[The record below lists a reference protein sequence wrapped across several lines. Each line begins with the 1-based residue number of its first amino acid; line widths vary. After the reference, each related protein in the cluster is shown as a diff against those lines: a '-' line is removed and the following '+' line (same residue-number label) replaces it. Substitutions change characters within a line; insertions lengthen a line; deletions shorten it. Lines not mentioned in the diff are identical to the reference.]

1 MAKRQ
6 SRGRFVAGAVFAVV
20 LGIAVYEGDK
30 LLGAAMSENE
40 ELPVRAVQIDGVLT
54 HLSKKQI
61 ADLAGQMAAGL
72 NIATL
77 DTSIL
82 RDELMKEPWIAQAVV
97 RKKMPDTLVISV
109 VEHVPAAFWND
120 NGLYDAKTR
129 SVFYPDLKTV
139 NLPLVRLGAFRDNLA
154 PEVYDSAVLFI
165 REMNNSKL
173 QMVELFLDKV
183 RCYTMTLSN
192 GTRLILGRGE
202 KQCVQ
207 RLRRFLESFAATGLK
222 IDEVSYV
229 DLRYDVGFAVGKR
242 QQEEKNS
249 GDTGDVIQEQKPKSA
264 PGAKKR
270 R

>member
-1 MAKRQ
+1 MASRQ
-6 SRGRFVAGAVFAVV
+6 SRGRFVAGAIFAAV
-20 LGIAVYEGDK
+20 LGFAVYEGDK

-61 ADLAGQMAAGL
+61 ADLTGRVAAGL

-77 DTSIL
+77 DTSVL
-82 RDELMKEPWIAQAVV
+82 HDELLKEPWIAQAVV
-97 RKKMPDTLVISV
+97 RKKMPDTLIISV

-120 NGLYDAKTR
+120 NGLFDAKTR
-129 SVFYPDLKTV
+129 TVFYPDLK
-139 NLPLVRLGAFRDNLA
+139 NFNQPLVRLGAFRDNLA
-154 PEVYDSAVLFI
+154 PEVYDSAVQFI
-165 REMNNSKL
+165 RLMNNSKL
-173 QMVELFLDKV
+173 QMVELYLDKV
-183 RCYTMTLSN
+183 RCYTITLSN

-202 KQCVQ
+202 ELCLQ
-207 RLRRFLESFAATGLK
+207 RLKRFLESFGATGLK

-242 QQEEKNS
+242 EQEEKNS
-249 GDTGDVIQEQKPKSA
+249 GDSGDVIQEQESKRTS
-264 PGAKKR
+264 GAKKR